1 MQKYGFHPTED
12 GVTAKYRSISEEEY
26 EQENEKGNEE
36 QIIRNRAEGN
46 QKGVVSEE
54 KTYEK
59 NEKED
64 KDEEEDYDDET
75 NYANRTNR
83 KAKTTYKVFTLDHF
97 QSMFSNDS
105 IYWKNFFE
113 KKLGMSI
120 SKDSK
125 IKVPTGGSLFFHY
138 FTLHDFVKSIKW
150 FDLLDNA
157 AFLNWFYAKAFY
169 EYREI
174 FQYYSTI
181 ESWDSY
187 INKRF
192 RNYQR
197 HEQCIGIL
205 EKRFPYTMPVI
216 SRKIIGKKLK
226 NLISE
231 TTSRVVE
238 ELINS
243 IYQLELSGLDK
254 TAEVKNVKDFVNNNF
269 FTALLP
275 KLQPGLELN
284 KFLKSTEKTDSL
296 VEIILK
302 GETLLKEKLN
312 LPSSTQYKIGE
323 LLIQFALQ
331 NKK

>member
-1 MQKYGFHPTED
+1 MQKYGFHPNDD
-12 GVTAKYRSISEEEY
+12 GVTAKYKNIGEEED
-26 EQENEKGNEE
+26 EQKNEKENEE

-46 QKGVVSEE
+46 LKGVVSEE

-64 KDEEEDYDDET
+64 KDEEKDYDET
-75 NYANRTNR
+75 NYGGRTNR
-83 KAKTTYKVFTLDHF
+83 KAKTTYRVFTLDHF
-97 QSMFSNDS
+97 QGLFANDS
-105 IYWKNFFE
+105 IYWKSFFE
-113 KKLGMSI
+113 KKLGISI
-120 SKDSK
+120 AEDSK
-125 IKVPTGGSLFFHY
+125 IKVPTGDSLWGYY
-138 FTLHDFVKSIKW
+138 FTLDEFVKSIKW

-157 AFLNWFYAKAFY
+157 VFLNWFYAKAFY

-226 NLISE
+226 NLIIE

-243 IYQLELSGLDK
+243 IYHLELSDIDK
-254 TAEVKNVKDFVNNNF
+254 TAEIKNVKDFVNDNF

-275 KLQPGLELN
+275 KLQPGLDLN
-284 KFLKSTEKTDSL
+284 KFLKNTEKTDSL

-302 GETLLKEKLN
+302 GETLLKQKLN
-312 LPSSTQYKIGE
+312 LPSSTQYAIGK
-323 LLIQFALQ
+323 L
-331 NKK
+331 